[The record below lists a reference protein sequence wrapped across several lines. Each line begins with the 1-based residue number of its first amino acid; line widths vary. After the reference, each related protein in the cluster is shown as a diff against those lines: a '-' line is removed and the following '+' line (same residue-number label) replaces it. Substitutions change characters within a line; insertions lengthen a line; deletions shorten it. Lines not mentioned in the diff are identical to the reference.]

1 MLPLAPYNPLSPPEQ
16 DPPTPQGTFAWPAAG
31 YTYLVMRKDTDV
43 FNDCARRQATVDF
56 WHCFYTS
63 DVAKSLAVLHGFSPL
78 PESVSTKVVT
88 RLLSD
93 IKCADGS
100 LAQPD
105 AGLQIPIYYSGPSN
119 LEV

>member
-1 MLPLAPYNPLSPPEQ
+1 MF
-16 DPPTPQGTFAWPAAG
+16 D
-31 YTYLVMRKDTDV
+31 
-43 FNDCARRQATVDF
+43 DCARRRETVNY
-56 WHCFYTS
+56 WHWFYTS
-63 DVAKSLAVLHGFSPL
+63 DVAKAIAVLHGFSPL
-78 PESVSTKVVT
+78 PESVSTKVVS